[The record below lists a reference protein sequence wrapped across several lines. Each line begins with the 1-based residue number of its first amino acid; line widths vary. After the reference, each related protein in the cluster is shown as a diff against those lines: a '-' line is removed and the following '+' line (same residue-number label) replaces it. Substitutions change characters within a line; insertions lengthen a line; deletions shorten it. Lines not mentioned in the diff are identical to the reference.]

1 MTPDP
6 VGSPEVVWE
15 PDPDRAAASRLGAF
29 LRRCG
34 EVSGTALGGYDDLLA
49 WSTADLDRFWTV
61 VAEEAGVRWHR
72 RPSCAVLPGPMPGGV
87 RWFPGG
93 TLSYPEHALRTAGE
107 RPGEV
112 AVVGV
117 SQTRP
122 DVTWTWADLAGEVR
136 RVAAG
141 LRRLGVG
148 PGQRVA
154 GYLPNVP
161 EALAAFLATA
171 SLGATWVSCP
181 PEFGPAAVLD
191 RFGQVEPSV
200 LLAVDGYRYGRKAV
214 DRRAEVAA
222 VRAGLPGVRA
232 VVHLPYLSG
241 EPLPDAVAWAD
252 LGGTHPE
259 PLAFEPVGADHPL
272 YVLFSSG
279 TTGLP
284 KPIVHG
290 TAGVLVEH
298 WKALALHHDLGPGSR
313 FFWFTTTGWMMWNYL
328 VSGLV
333 VGASVLLFDGDP
345 GYPDLGT
352 LWRVAGDGGATVLGV
367 GAPLLVASE
376 KAGLHPARLADL
388 SGVAQV
394 GATGAPL
401 PAHAYRWVAR
411 ELPGRQVNAISGG
424 TDVCTAF
431 VGMNPLTPVWAGE
444 MSRPLLGCDV
454 VALRPDG
461 SEAAPGELGE
471 LVVRAPMPSM
481 PVGLWGD
488 ADGSR
493 LRAAYFDHFP
503 GLWRQGDWVTVTERG
518 SFVISGRSDA
528 TLNRGGVRLGTA
540 ELYAVVESLPEVAD
554 SLVVHLEARDEL
566 VLFLVLA
573 RPGLDHGLSDRVAA
587 ALRSRLSP
595 RHVPDRIVEVPA
607 VPRTLTG
614 KKTEV
619 PVKRILQGEPP
630 EAVVAGGA
638 LADPDSLL
646 PFVALARQPGTGV
659 AATPDPG
666 GRTDPPGRA
675 GRG

>member
-1 MTPDP
+1 MPGEP
-6 VGSPEVVWE
+6 PEVVWA
-15 PDPDRAAASRLGAF
+15 PDPALAAASRLGAF
-29 LRRCG
+29 LRRCR
-34 EVSGTALGGYDDLLA
+34 EVAGTCLDGYDDLLA
-49 WSTADLDRFWTV
+49 WSLADLDRFWTV
-61 VAEEAGVRWHR
+61 LAEEAGVRWHH
-72 RPSCAVLPGPMPGGV
+72 RPACSMVPGPMPGGV

-93 TLSYPEHALRTAGE
+93 TLSYGEHALRAAGE
-107 RPGEV
+107 RPDDV

-122 DVTWTWADLAGEVR
+122 DVTWTWSELAGEVR
-136 RVAAG
+136 RARSG

-148 PGQRVA
+148 PGHRVA

-161 EALAAFLATA
+161 EAVAALLATA

-181 PEFGPAAVLD
+181 PELGPGAVLD
-191 RFGQVEPSV
+191 RFGQVEPTV
-200 LLAVDGYRYGRKAV
+200 LVAVDGYRYGRKAV

-222 VRAGLPGVRA
+222 VRAGLPGLRA

-241 EPLPDAVAWAD
+241 EPLPGSVAWD
-252 LGGTHPE
+252 ELGGTSPE
-259 PLAFEPVGADHPL
+259 PLAFEPVGAGHPL

-290 TAGVLVEH
+290 TAGVMLEH
-298 WKALALHHDLGPGSR
+298 WKALALHHDLGPGDR

-333 VGASVLLFDGDP
+333 TGSSIVLFDGDP
-345 GYPDLGT
+345 GHPDLGT
-352 LWRVAGDGGATVLGV
+352 VWRVAGEAGATVLGV

-376 KAGLHPARLADL
+376 KAGLQPARLADL
-388 SGVAQV
+388 SSVRQV

-401 PAHAYRWVAR
+401 PAHAYRWLAR
-411 ELPGRQVNAISGG
+411 ELPGRQVNAVSGG

-431 VGMNPLTPVWAGE
+431 VGMNPLVPVWAGE

-461 SEAAPGELGE
+461 TEASPGEQGE
-471 LVVRAPMPSM
+471 LVVRSPMPSM

-488 ADGSR
+488 HDGSR
-493 LRAAYFDHFP
+493 LRAAYFERFP
-503 GLWRQGDWVTVTERG
+503 GLWRQGDWVTFTERG
-518 SFVISGRSDA
+518 SCVISGRSDA

-540 ELYAVVESLPEVAD
+540 ELYAVVESMPEVAD
-554 SLVVHLEARDEL
+554 SLVVHLEAGDEL
-566 VLFLVLA
+566 VLFLVPA
-573 RPGLDHGLSDRVAA
+573 RPGLDEAVRARVAA
-587 ALRSRLSP
+587 TLRSRLSP

-614 KKTEV
+614 KKMEV

-638 LADPDSLL
+638 LANPDSLL
-646 PFVALARQPGTGV
+646 PYVAMAPGPPAG
-659 AATPDPG
+659 AGGAITPVSAP
-666 GRTDPPGRA
+666 RA
-675 GRG
+675 VRRGRG